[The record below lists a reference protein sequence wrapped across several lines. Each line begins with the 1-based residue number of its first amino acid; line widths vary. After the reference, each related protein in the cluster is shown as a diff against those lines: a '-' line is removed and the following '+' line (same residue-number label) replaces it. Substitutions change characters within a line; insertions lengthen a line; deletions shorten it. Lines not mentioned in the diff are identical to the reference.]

1 MPDRFAM
8 GLQTEIL
15 MLSFGYALLGLLLL
29 LAVTRTRLAWPV
41 KATAIAVTSA
51 FYLVVFLRTEGLL
64 GWSAPE
70 PLPPRFQLL
79 WARSVEPNLALD
91 EPGALH
97 LWVEELD
104 EANVASAVPRAYRL
118 PYSAALAR
126 KVESARA
133 EIMNGRPQGGRAEQ
147 FGSGDGQPVPD
158 GAPRRGVEAGG
169 DPASGGALDSAFL
182 GGEQQSVEFAPLPV
196 VKLPPKDAPP

>member
-1 MPDRFAM
+1 MS
-8 GLQTEIL
+8 LQTEIL

-29 LAVTRTRLAWPV
+29 LAVTRARLAWPV
-41 KATAIAVTSA
+41 KATAIMVTSA
-51 FYLVVFLRTEGLL
+51 FYVVVFFRTEGLL
-64 GWSAPE
+64 GWSAFE

-79 WARSVEPNLALD
+79 WARSVEPNLALN
-91 EPGALH
+91 EPGAVH
-97 LWVEELD
+97 LWLEELD

-126 KVESARA
+126 KVESARV

-147 FGSGDGQPVPD
+147 FGAGDGQPVPD
-158 GAPRRGVEAGG
+158 GVPRRGVEAGG
-169 DPASGGALDSAFL
+169 DPVSGGSLDSAFL

-196 VKLPPKDAPP
+196 VTLPPKDAP